1 MYFLMHPLKNL
12 LKLQWTFIKY
22 ETLFKKE
29 VEGGAVPNKCLI
41 NGMPSFEFCVGNV
54 MVL

>member
-29 VEGGAVPNKCLI
+29 VEGGQCLI
-41 NGMPSFEFCVGNV
+41 NV
-54 MVL
+54 